1 MKANLPTLHANLLVR
16 LNTSAVGDAIFV
28 AGCHADK
35 TIVWQWC
42 VVTKTGDQHV
52 YHATA
57 EEASNGSGG
66 ARIEGVKSL
75 AQWLGAV
82 SRKPHVAK
90 RAPRDAKDAI
100 DRARAIH
107 GEIVEMVC
115 ARGLTQTSGGV
126 RKNRAGVL
134 NAWDDALDALEG
146 LRTLDANSQA
156 SVRHAVIVLRDEDKA
171 AAREW
176 FRTPLIFSVHEA
188 KGLEFRWPLG
198 GL

>member
-1 MKANLPTLHANLLVR
+1 MALVFPGGPAGSFDVTRPARHWDCTGDEMKANLPTLHANLLVR

-90 RAPRDAKDAI
+90 RAPRDAEDAI
-100 DRARAIH
+100 DRARALH

-146 LRTLDANSQA
+146 MRTLEANA
-156 SVRHAVIVLRDEDKA
+156 PDRTDRRPTP
-171 AAREW
+171 RE
-176 FRTPLIFSVHEA
+176 L
-188 KGLEFRWPLG
+188 
-198 GL
+198 